1 MMKKMRWLILLC
13 SFAMLSFAQVQKDT
27 VYTFDSEA
35 QQKQFETM
43 VEELRCLVC
52 QNESLWDSHA
62 PLAKDLRGEIY
73 KKIKQGERSE
83 DIQKYLVTR
92 YGQFILFK
100 PQFNPATYFLWVI
113 PFLLLVAAFVIVGF
127 VAVRS
132 RRVKK

>member
-27 VYTFDSEA
+27 AYTFDSEA

-73 KKIKQGERSE
+73 KKIKQGERAE
-83 DIQKYLVTR
+83 DIQKYLVAR

-132 RRVKK
+132 RRVNK